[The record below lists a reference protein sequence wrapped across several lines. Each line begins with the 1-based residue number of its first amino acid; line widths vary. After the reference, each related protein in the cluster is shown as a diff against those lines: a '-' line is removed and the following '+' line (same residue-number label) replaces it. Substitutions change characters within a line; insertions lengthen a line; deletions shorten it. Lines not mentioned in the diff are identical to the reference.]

1 LMTLCFDT
9 NDMNI
14 VTIQIIIEYVNNNI
28 IKKY

>member
-1 LMTLCFDT
+1 MTLCFDT

>member
-1 LMTLCFDT
+1 MTLCFDT

-14 VTIQIIIEYVNNNI
+14 VTIKIIIEYVNNNI